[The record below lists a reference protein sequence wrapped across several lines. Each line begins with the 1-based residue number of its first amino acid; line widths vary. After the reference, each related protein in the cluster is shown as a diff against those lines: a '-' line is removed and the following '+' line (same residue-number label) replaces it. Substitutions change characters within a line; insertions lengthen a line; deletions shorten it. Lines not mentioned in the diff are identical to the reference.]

1 MFDKDP
7 ETNFRTV
14 SPSDILTYQDEFLAI
29 ADDIPGEYWTLQNF
43 LIDLPAKWDLSFA
56 LWQNDLPIGYAI
68 LSKKSEDQVHLH
80 HFMIDR
86 DHRAKGWGT
95 RMITEMSDRAEA
107 AGATLLTLKVEK
119 SNASALRFYSR
130 NGFSFRAEERSFIIL
145 STSFDSTT

>member
-1 MFDKDP
+1 MHFFHRSQ
-7 ETNFRTV
+7 TL
-14 SPSDILTYQDEFLAI
+14 PS
-29 ADDIPGEYWTLQNF
+29 
-43 LIDLPAKWDLSFA
+43 

-86 DHRAKGWGT
+86 DHRANGWGT

-130 NGFSFRAEERSFIIL
+130 NGFSFKAEERSFIIL
-145 STSFDSTT
+145 STSLDSTT